1 MSLAMIRSRLA
12 FLGLGLLVSF
22 LLYLLLP
29 AIQQESSS
37 ISGEL
42 SPPKDSM
49 DARVEARAA
58 PPPPPPPPRS
68 NVSLLTGKTAGDSPT
83 FYIEAVPVNDA
94 VGRKANR
101 FDILLLHG
109 QSFTSKTWQDL
120 GTLTLLAEHG
130 HRAVALDLPGYGM
143 SLESKAKASDQGR
156 LDYMLRIIETLGL
169 KDPIVISP
177 SMSGLFSLPLVLQH
191 GEHLRGFIPIAPVGT
206 KSYSAEQYQ
215 RVQTPTLIVYGE
227 RDTNLGTQSLENLR
241 QIPKHTVAMLVDAK
255 HACYLDQPRHFHQAL
270 IGFLNSL
277 K

>member
-1 MSLAMIRSRLA
+1 MPDRMSLSMIRSRLA

-49 DARVEARAA
+49 ADAHVEARAA
-58 PPPPPPPPRS
+58 PPRS

-94 VGRKANR
+94 AGTKANR
-101 FDILLLHG
+101 FDVLLLHG

-120 GTLTLLAEHG
+120 GTLNLLAEHG

-169 KDPIVISP
+169 KDPIVVSP

-191 GEHLRGFIPIAPVGT
+191 GEHLKGFVPIAPVGT

-241 QIPKHTVAMLVDAK
+241 QIPKHTIAMLVDAK
-255 HACYLDQPRHFHQAL
+255 HACYLDQPRLFHQAL

>member
-1 MSLAMIRSRLA
+1 MPDRMSLAMIRSRLA

-37 ISGEL
+37 FSGEL
-42 SPPKDSM
+42 NPPRLSV
-49 DARVEARAA
+49 AEAHVEARAG
-58 PPPPPPPPRS
+58 PPQS
-68 NVSLLTGKTAGDSPT
+68 NVSLRTGKTAGDSPT
-83 FYIEAVPVNDA
+83 FYIEAVPMN
-94 VGRKANR
+94 KAAGPKADR
-101 FDILLLHG
+101 IDVLLLHG

-120 GTLTLLAEHG
+120 GTLSLLAENG
-130 HRAVALDLPGYGM
+130 YRAVALDLPGYGM

-156 LDYMLRIIETLGL
+156 VDYILRIIETLGL
-169 KDPIVISP
+169 KEPILVSP
-177 SMSGLFSLPLVLQH
+177 SMSGMFSLPLVLQH
-191 GEHLRGFIPIAPVGT
+191 GEHLKGFVPIAPVGT
-206 KSYSAEQYQ
+206 KGYSAEQYQ

-241 QIPKHTVAMLVDAK
+241 QIPKHTIAMLANAK

-270 IGFLNSL
+270 LGFLNSL